1 MRWLDY
7 AKNDLQ
13 AAEIIFARDD
23 VAPRTACFLSQ
34 QSAEKALKAV
44 MVCQGLNVLKTH
56 DLDAL
61 IERMQVKPDS
71 VLLELDLTWL
81 TEWSVESRYP
91 GDWPEATKDDAKKAI
106 EIASS
111 VVDTCKTLVKQLCE
125 EKGP

>member
-1 MRWLDY
+1 
-7 AKNDLQ
+7 
-13 AAEIIFARDD
+13 
-23 VAPRTACFLSQ
+23 
-34 QSAEKALKAV
+34 